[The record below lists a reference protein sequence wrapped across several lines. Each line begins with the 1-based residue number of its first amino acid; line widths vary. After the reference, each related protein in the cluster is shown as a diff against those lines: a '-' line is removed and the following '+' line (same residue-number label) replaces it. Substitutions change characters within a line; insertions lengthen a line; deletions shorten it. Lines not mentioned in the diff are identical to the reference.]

1 MGEAQGAE
9 LRAEGAEQRAKNSE
23 LRAKG
28 SGLRA
33 ESKERRSQRSGDS
46 APAEAEST
54 GRRVRKR
61 RTKSIRISLNM
72 EDFRFEKLDI
82 WKEALEISDILFDY
96 ADIADSR
103 KLYKFA
109 EQLRAATMS
118 ISNNIAE
125 GSGSFSDKEFAS
137 FLNIARRSVFECA
150 NIIYVFVRRG
160 IITNDEKSKVY
171 DKLVTLSK
179 MITAFRKSLI

>member
-1 MGEAQGAE
+1 
-9 LRAEGAEQRAKNSE
+9 
-23 LRAKG
+23 
-28 SGLRA
+28 
-33 ESKERRSQRSGDS
+33 
-46 APAEAEST
+46 
-54 GRRVRKR
+54 
-61 RTKSIRISLNM
+61 SLNM

-160 IITNDEKSKVY
+160 IITNDKKSKVY